1 MAERS
6 LVLVY
11 YNGFIITTEDSVIYF
26 SDNQSCF
33 YVENDISL
41 EILKRIIEENLEAA
55 NTERV
60 TYIKYRFPIS
70 LGHSKICYRSFK
82 LRNDHDVQMMFECH
96 KRFHDIQVLVL
107 YMELGGATSARGSS
121 Q

>member
-41 EILKRIIEENLEAA
+41 EILKRIIEENLEVAGG
-55 NTERV
+55 ERV
-60 TYIKYRFPIS
+60 KRIKYRFPIS
-70 LGHSKICYRSFK
+70 SGQGKICYRSF
-82 LRNDHDVQMMFECH
+82 
-96 KRFHDIQVLVL
+96 
-107 YMELGGATSARGSS
+107 
-121 Q
+121 